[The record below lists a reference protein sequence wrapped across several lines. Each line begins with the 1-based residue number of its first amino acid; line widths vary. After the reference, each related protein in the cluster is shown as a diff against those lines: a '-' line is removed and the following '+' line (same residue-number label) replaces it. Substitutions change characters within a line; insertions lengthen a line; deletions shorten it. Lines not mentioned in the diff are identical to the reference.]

1 MWGRVEQSGTACNE
15 VERSADLSSR
25 CLHWGRVMDDSCSE
39 LCKSVCQALQKR
51 IDDPWL
57 TPQNAANMG
66 EKADGMTHCRPETPE
81 NERRFPSKP
90 CSRAAQCTWQPG
102 SLATWQLTDDQETK
116 RETLLAHL
124 RVERSFYVLSI
135 ILCIINF
142 STKIRR

>member
-1 MWGRVEQSGTACNE
+1 MRWSAVRISAVGVCTGGELWTTPVQS
-15 VERSADLSSR
+15 SAKVCARLS
-25 CLHWGRVMDDSCSE
+25 
-39 LCKSVCQALQKR
+39 R
-51 IDDPWL
+51 IDEPWL

-90 CSRAAQCTWQPG
+90 CFRAAQCTWQPG
-102 SLATWQLTDDQETK
+102 NLAIWQLTNDQETK

-124 RVERSFYVLSI
+124 RVERSYYVLNI

-142 STKIRR
+142 STKIKR